1 MSETNRMRLLWA
13 GFTAILAA
21 GVGFGIRGGIFDN
34 WGTEFG
40 FSGAQLGAIGGAGF
54 TGFCFGIIIGGFVAD
69 KLGYGKLVVAA
80 FALHILSAVVTL
92 YPTAEMGADAV
103 YKCLFYGMFIFA
115 CANGVLE
122 AVANPLVATLF
133 PEKRTH
139 YLNILHASWP
149 AGLVLGGLCGWYLD
163 DLLEWHWKE
172 QLALYLIPTAIY
184 GWMFFG
190 QKFPKS
196 EASEKGLGL
205 GEMFKDVGILGAL
218 VVTYLL
224 VLFFNTNAIY
234 PMDMASSWTLGII
247 LVVVAGMMTR
257 QQTEVSMQSLA
268 LLAVCT
274 LMGVYAQH
282 AFNLPTLGAVIIA
295 GALLVG
301 LGVTFKWAVGAF
313 LLFVLFITHALVG
326 AVELGTDG
334 WIQNITGNILSSP
347 ESKIL
352 FVFTS
357 ACMFGLRFCAGWI
370 EEKLGLSPIGIL
382 LVSAIAACIGLN
394 ISSGMETF
402 AGAMIALFIYGIGK
416 TFFWPTMLAVASDR
430 YPRTGAIAISIM
442 GGIGMLSAGLIGSP
456 GLGYAKDRFATEALA
471 ETDKAVLQQYVAR
484 DEPKK
489 QEGEDTKSDANA
501 TQSGNAT
508 AEASALQPEK
518 ISNFLFFG
526 AAKALDGKK
535 LGAIQGTLKTAREI
549 LPSGGYEKKIKKME
563 KSRKK
568 KTEEIGN
575 LKKASD
581 KLKEAEKALA
591 KKGKDSKEWNVNY
604 EAIALSISSSA
615 KVLEERV
622 EHSVA
627 AIEAKQKAIP
637 DLVNYIGKKD
647 VPASTVDDP
656 SSMSY
661 QEKWDKALKYVDES
675 LEVLDA
681 EMESFQENA
690 TMGKGKF
697 RTKEWDLGYEKFRGE
712 FVAHIESIETHF
724 QATVTAVKALKDEVD
739 GLAKVEE
746 IKAELEKEL
755 VFKKEGNP
763 DKNAALAALKPDE
776 RKAHRASIAGD
787 RKTLRYDSI
796 IPGTMAVI
804 YLLMLLY
811 FKSIGGY
818 KPVTI
823 DGKEED

>member
-1 MSETNRMRLLWA
+1 MRLLWA
-13 GFTAILAA
+13 GFMAILAA

-34 WGTEFG
+34 WGTEFN

-69 KLGYGKLVVAA
+69 KLGYGKLVIAA
-80 FALHILSAVVTL
+80 FALHVLSAVVTL
-92 YPTAEMGADAV
+92 YPTAEMGGDAV

-149 AGLVLGGLCGWYLD
+149 AGLVLGGICGWVLD
-163 DLLEWHWKE
+163 DKLGWHWKE
-172 QLALYLIPTAIY
+172 QLALYLIPTVIY

-274 LMGVYAQH
+274 LMGVYVQN

-301 LGVTFKWAVGAF
+301 LGATFKWAVGAF

-334 WIQNITGNILSSP
+334 WIQNITGNILSS
-347 ESKIL
+347 EEGKIL

-382 LVSAIAACIGLN
+382 LVSAIAACVGLN
-394 ISSGMETF
+394 MASGIQTF

-456 GLGYAKDRFATEALA
+456 GLGYAKDRFSGEALKAQSEEVYA
-471 ETDKAVLQQYVAR
+471 EYKN
-484 DEPKK
+484 E
-489 QEGEDTKSDANA
+489 KSSKFLSFSESNGLDA
-501 TQSGNAT
+501 Q
-508 AEASALQPEK
+508 
-518 ISNFLFFG
+518 
-526 AAKALDGKK
+526 K
-535 LGAIQGTLKTAREI
+535 LGAIQGNLKTARAI
-549 LPSGGYEKKIKKME
+549 LPKGGYEKETKKLKDKLSAKEAAVEAIKKKGVSLE
-563 KSRKK
+563 KES
-568 KTEEIGN
+568 EE
-575 LKKASD
+575 
-581 KLKEAEKALA
+581 LA
-591 KKGKDSKEWNVNY
+591 KKKSEAKEWDAGYEDLRTQLAENA
-604 EAIALSISSSA
+604 EAIAKHTKDAVKAES
-615 KVLEERV
+615 ER
-622 EHSVA
+622 EGA
-627 AIEAKQKAIP
+627 QKAI
-637 DLVNYIGKKD
+637 DGL
-647 VPASTVDDP
+647 
-656 SSMSY
+656 
-661 QEKWDKALKYVDES
+661 EKIK
-675 LEVLDA
+675 EVL
-681 EMESFQENA
+681 M
-690 TMGKGKF
+690 
-697 RTKEWDLGYEKFRGE
+697 
-712 FVAHIESIETHF
+712 
-724 QATVTAVKALKDEVD
+724 KA
-739 GLAKVEE
+739 G
-746 IKAELEKEL
+746 
-755 VFKKEGNP
+755 VFKEEGNP
-763 DKNAALAALKPDE
+763 NRNAALAALTPEE
-776 RKAHRASIAGD
+776 RTANRASIDGD
-787 RKTLRYDSI
+787 RKTLKADSF
-796 IPGTMAVI
+796 IPAIMAVI
-804 YLLMLLY
+804 YLLILLY

-823 DGKEED
+823 DGNDAVRDDNDSGGDDSGKKTD